1 MTDLR
6 DDFKEGDPPPGAS
19 FFNAVVREL
28 RRLGKWEVAAPLEK
42 SDGPGGIGLSIGDIG
57 DKRVWAKVS
66 SVATKD
72 GTYNGKSATRN
83 TTAFDETTAGALSV
97 ATYYAFASTE
107 DCVLV
112 NFFETGTGS
121 HILPVDCVVF
131 GWIQGTTS
139 SGKPLIELDH
149 FFAGVFQVAVT
160 QTGGSDGSASTA
172 ASYTYTVKT
181 QDSVTTLGTGV
192 AVTGPR
198 PKGLTNVGTVGLAYY
213 DSSGALKLWSA
224 GETPTTAACS

>member
-1 MTDLR
+1 MIDIRNDYKKGDRLGSSDL
-6 DDFKEGDPPPGAS
+6 
-19 FFNAVVREL
+19 NAMINEL
-28 RRLGKWEVAAPLEK
+28 RRLGKLKVSAPLGK
-42 SDGPGGIGLSIGDIG
+42 HDDGSGVSLFLGDIG

-83 TTAFDETTAGALSV
+83 STAFDETAAGGLSI

-131 GWIQGTTS
+131 GWLQGVTS
-139 SGKPLIELDH
+139 GGKPLVELDH

-160 QTGGSDGSASTA
+160 QTGGSDGSPSTA

-181 QDSVTTLGTGV
+181 QDSVTTLGTV
-192 AVTGPR
+192 IAVTGPR

-213 DSSGALKLWSA
+213 DSSGAVKLWSA